1 MIFPH
6 HENEIAQSEA
16 ALGKEFA
23 RFWVHNG
30 FVQIDSEK
38 MTKSLGNFKTI
49 RDILEQRQPETL
61 RFFLLGKHYRSPID
75 FSFDGMD
82 DAERGLKRVYECLAE
97 AERARARAAWK
108 PGSLPD
114 EVTREFD
121 DLNRAFFEA
130 MDDDFNTAAA
140 LGHVFGIVR
149 LVNRVLEDK
158 PLKNCQGAAE
168 LLENSPARGL
178 TGAPRWACSALVPRF
193 FCGNCAIPAPGV
205 SGWIRPGGKP
215 AGRAFRGSRR
225 QGFHSSPTRP
235 GCSERLGRA
244 GTGYPGGTVWDI
256 S

>member
-1 MIFPH
+1 M
-6 HENEIAQSEA
+6 S
-16 ALGKEFA
+16 
-23 RFWVHNG
+23 
-30 FVQIDSEK
+30 
-38 MTKSLGNFKTI
+38 KSLGNFKTI

-108 PGSLPD
+108 PGTLPD

-130 MDDDFNTAAA
+130 LDDDFNTAAA

-168 LLENSPARGL
+168 LLEKFARAAADWSATLGVFGARPEVFLRELRDTRAGRLGL
-178 TGAPRWACSALVPRF
+178 DTARVENLLAERSEARAAKDFTRADAARDALSAL
-193 FCGNCAIPAPGV
+193 GV
-205 SGWIRPGGKP
+205 QVRDTPEGP
-215 AGRAFRGSRR
+215 
-225 QGFHSSPTRP
+225 
-235 GCSERLGRA
+235 
-244 GTGYPGGTVWDI
+244 VWDI